1 MAIRAGTRCCGE
13 IPLSNVFRW
22 TTKMGTVLVNL
33 FSMER
38 SNKLAQ
44 PVSNFKQ
51 SGIFHEEAFRYLLEA
66 ESKRSKRSGHG
77 YHLLLVYHTDV
88 HGSVAQMDSDAASG
102 VIDALVR
109 SLRETDYI
117 GWYREGRIA
126 GGVLTVVGQDSVGD
140 VHDRVQRRLKEI
152 LQANVGGDKNGHFQI
167 RLCRQDE
174 LQGIEFGE
182 KAVANQ

>member
-1 MAIRAGTRCCGE
+1 MTIRAGIQCCGE

-22 TTKMGTVLVNL
+22 MTKMGTVLVNL
-33 FSMER
+33 FSMDR

-44 PVSNFKQ
+44 AVSNSTQ
-51 SGIFHEEAFRYLLEA
+51 SGIFHEESFRYLLEA

-88 HGSVAQMDSDAASG
+88 HGSVAQMDSDAASR
-102 VIDALVR
+102 VIDALAR

-167 RLCRQDE
+167 RLCRQHE
-174 LQGIEFGE
+174 LQEIEFGE

>member
-1 MAIRAGTRCCGE
+1 MAILAVIRCCGE
-13 IPLSNVFRW
+13 IPLSHVFRW
-22 TTKMGTVLVNL
+22 MTKMGTVLVNL
-33 FSMER
+33 FSMDR

-44 PVSNFKQ
+44 AVSNFTQ
-51 SGIFHEEAFRYLLEA
+51 IGIFHEEAFRYLLEA

-88 HGSVAQMDSDAASG
+88 HGAVMPMDSDAASRI
-102 VIDALVR
+102 IDALAR

-140 VHDRVQRRLKEI
+140 VRDRVHRRLKEI

-167 RLCRQDE
+167 RLCRQHE
-174 LQGIEFGE
+174 LPE
-182 KAVANQ
+182 